1 MSTPLLAVRDLRVT
15 VGAVSAVR
23 GVSFDVHAGRVTALV
38 GESGAG
44 KSLTARAVL
53 GLAPRGARVAGSV
66 RLDGEEVAGAGADVY
81 GRLWGRRMAY
91 VPQDAL
97 AVLSPV
103 HTVGAQ
109 VAAAVRSVARVPRAE
124 ARRRAVAAL
133 DRVGIAD
140 AARRARCL
148 PHEFSGGMRQ
158 RAVIAMALVN
168 SPDLIVADEPTTAL
182 DPRLREEI
190 LHALT
195 TAPHASGATSPAL
208 LLITHDLPLAAAHAD
223 HTVVLYAGRSMEA
236 GPTSQVLTHP
246 KSPYTAGLLAS
257 SLPRATG
264 ARRAARRP
272 LPVVAGNPP
281 SPLALPAGCAFAD
294 RCPVAADGCRAA
306 APELLDGGTGHA
318 VACHRSGELPAPL
331 TGLYAEEAAA

>member
-15 VGAVSAVR
+15 VGSVPAVR

-53 GLAPRGARVAGSV
+53 GLAPRGARVTGSV
-66 RLDGEEVAGAGADVY
+66 RLDGEEIAGAGVDVY
-81 GRLWGRRMAY
+81 GRLWGRRIAY

-97 AVLSPV
+97 TVLSPV

-109 VAAAVRSVARVPRAE
+109 LAAAVRSVARVPRAE

-140 AARRARCL
+140 AARRARRL

-190 LHALT
+190 LHTLT
-195 TAPHASGATSPAL
+195 ACDESEDKTPAL

-223 HTVVLYAGRSMEA
+223 HTVVLYAGRPTES
-236 GPTSQVLTHP
+236 GPTSQVLTRP
-246 KSPYTAGLLAS
+246 KSPYTAALLAS
-257 SLPRATG
+257 LPQPPEG
-264 ARRAARRP
+264 RRAAREP
-272 LPVVAGNPP
+272 LPVIAGSPP
-281 SPLALPAGCAFAD
+281 SPLALPAGCAFAA
-294 RCPVAADGCRAA
+294 RCPVAVDGCRAA
-306 APELLDGGTGHA
+306 EPALVDGGGGHA
-318 VACHRSGELPAPL
+318 VACRRSEELPAPL
-331 TGLYAEEAAA
+331 TGLFAEEAVA